1 MVMTG
6 AYVANAL
13 SSQQDSGC
21 SLHANLI
28 HALWLPASL
37 HACSDLSDAD
47 PSPQI
52 SASEAGSELP
62 DDGSHRAGGA
72 RGKAP

>member
-1 MVMTG
+1 MTG

-13 SSQQDSGC
+13 GFQQDAGC
-21 SLHANLI
+21 GLHANLS
-28 HALWLPASL
+28 HAPWLPASP
-37 HACSDLSDAD
+37 HACSDLSNAD